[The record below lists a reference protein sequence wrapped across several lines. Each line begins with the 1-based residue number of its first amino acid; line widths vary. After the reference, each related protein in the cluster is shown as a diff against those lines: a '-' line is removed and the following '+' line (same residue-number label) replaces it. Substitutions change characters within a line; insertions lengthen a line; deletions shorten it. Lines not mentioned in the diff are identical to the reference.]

1 MNISTSLIKIK
12 TQLFFSLGADIFIND
27 FLVGDIYV
35 SFNVCEFCLT
45 MHFLCFARNMLSSEI
60 EFQIMQWWTLKEQ
73 LIITRFI
80 RTYVY
85 IYSYCIA

>member
-1 MNISTSLIKIK
+1 MNIYVSLIKIK

-45 MHFLCFARNMLSSEI
+45 THFLCFARNMLSSEI
-60 EFQIMQWWTLKEQ
+60 EFQIMQWWTLNEQ

-80 RTYVY
+80 CTYVY
-85 IYSYCIA
+85 IAIVA